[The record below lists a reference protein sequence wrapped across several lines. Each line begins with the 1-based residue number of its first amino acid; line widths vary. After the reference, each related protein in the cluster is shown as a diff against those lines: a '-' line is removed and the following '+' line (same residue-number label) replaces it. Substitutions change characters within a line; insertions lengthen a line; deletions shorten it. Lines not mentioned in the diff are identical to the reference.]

1 MAEKYDLCMIE
12 TSNKKDKKY
21 DAKFREKGC
30 PCSKSAP
37 PECGKKEKIVSFGAK
52 GYDDYTTTPADQRE
66 EKKSLYLARHKARE
80 DWNNPTTPGSLSRWI
95 LWNKKTLKASIADF
109 KKRFNL

>member
-1 MAEKYDLCMIE
+1 MELCSIE
-12 TSNKKDKKY
+12 TSDKKDKKY

-30 PCSKSAP
+30 PCSRTKS

-52 GYDDYTTTPADQRE
+52 GYDDYTTTSPKERE
-66 EKKSLYLARHKARE
+66 EKKKLYLARHKARE
-80 DWNNPTTPGSLSRWI
+80 DWNDPVTPGALSRWI
-95 LWNKKTLKASIADF
+95 LWNKKTLKASITDF

>member
-1 MAEKYDLCMIE
+1 MKQEYELCSIE
-12 TSNKKDKKY
+12 TSDKKDKKY

-30 PCSKSAP
+30 PCSREQS

-52 GYDDYTTTPADQRE
+52 GMSDYTKHKDDER
-66 EKKSLYLARHKARE
+66 KKLYLARHKENE
-80 DWNNPTTPGSLSRWI
+80 DWNDPMTPGALSRWI

>member
-1 MAEKYDLCMIE
+1 MAKPTDGMELCAIE
-12 TSNKKDKKY
+12 TSDKKDKKY
-21 DAKFREKGC
+21 DARFREKGC
-30 PCSKSAP
+30 PCNKTAP

-52 GYDDYTTTPADQRE
+52 GMSDYTKHKDDER
-66 EKKSLYLARHKARE
+66 KKLYLARHKANE
-80 DWNNPTTPGSLSRWI
+80 DWTDPMTPGALSRWI